1 MTQAHQSP
9 FESMDPAT
17 IIHAGTPV
25 NNAAST
31 SSEVDMQG
39 YEGCLFLLS
48 LGTIDTTVD
57 MQIDSSSTSGGT
69 LAALTDTDSATA
81 DLTQITATGDN
92 KQYCVDVYRPTN
104 RYLKAIVT
112 VGSGTTGAYLQ
123 VTAIRYRAAG
133 LHPVTTSLAELIKS
147 RCN

>member
-17 IIHAGTPV
+17 ILTPRAPV
-25 NNAAST
+25 NNTAVT

-48 LGTIDTTVD
+48 LGTIDAAVD
-57 MQIDSSSTSGGT
+57 MVIESSTTTGGT
-69 LAALTDTDSATA
+69 LSALLDVDDATA

-104 RYLKAIVT
+104 RFLKAVVT
-112 VGSGTTGAYLQ
+112 VGSGTTGAYLEL
-123 VTAIRYRAAG
+123 TAIRYRAAG
-133 LHPVTTSLAELIKS
+133 LMPVTTSLAELIKAK
-147 RCN
+147 CN